1 VIDARDRG
9 FLLGDGVFETVLVF
23 NRVALWLDAHL
34 NRLGKAARRLGITYD
49 VTVIEAAV
57 AEKLARAGVDAHVLR
72 ISLSRGVTARGL
84 AADGDQPTLIV
95 TCDAFDT
102 QLIGKPLSL
111 ITSSVRRNPA
121 SVSDR
126 YKTLSYVN
134 NVLAAREARE
144 RGADDAL
151 MLNIDGIV
159 ASASAANIFIL
170 NGKLLSTPAEED
182 GILAGVMRR
191 FIMNHAASF
200 GYSVDVR
207 AIERDELARAD
218 AVFLTNS
225 LRLVSPVLSLD
236 GEDLK
241 RGGLSDLTKA
251 VLDAI
256 QTQCGA
262 AIKENVP

>member
-23 NRVALWLDAHL
+23 NRVALWLDSHL
-34 NRLGKAARRLGITYD
+34 NRLGKAAQRLGIRCD
-49 VTVIEAAV
+49 LAEVEAVV
-57 AEKLARAGVDAHVLR
+57 AKQLASVGADAHVLR

-84 AADGDQPTLIV
+84 AADSKQPTLVV
-95 TCDAFDT
+95 TCDAFDAA
-102 QLIGKPLSL
+102 LIGKPMNL
-111 ITSSVRRNPA
+111 ITSSIRRNPA

-134 NVLAAREARE
+134 NVFAAREARE

-151 MLNIDGIV
+151 MLNIDGLV
-159 ASASAANIFIL
+159 ASASAANIFMV
-170 NGKLLSTPAEED
+170 NGTLLSTPAEED
-182 GILAGVMRR
+182 GILPGVMRR
-191 FIMNHAASF
+191 FIMNHGASF
-200 GYSVDVR
+200 GYSVEVR
-207 AIERDELARAD
+207 PIERDELAPAD

-236 GEDLK
+236 GEGFK
-241 RGGLSDLTKA
+241 RGSLGDLTKA

-256 QTQCGA
+256 QNQCGA
-262 AIKENVP
+262 AIKENVT